1 MSSTRHWVDRA
12 TDEFLFG
19 CVVFFFYF
27 PFFPCLFVFLII
39 FFQTGIPFFSAF
51 ENIKEA
57 KAPPKDLKVLNL
69 YFDCNLYS
77 QICEVL

>member
-1 MSSTRHWVDRA
+1 MS
-12 TDEFLFG
+12 FLFG
-19 CVVFFFYF
+19 YVVSFLFSIFL
-27 PFFPCLFVFLII
+27 CLFVFSII
-39 FFQTGIPFFSAF
+39 VFQIGIPFFSAF
-51 ENIKEA
+51 ENVEEA

>member
-1 MSSTRHWVDRA
+1 MS
-12 TDEFLFG
+12 FLFG
-19 CVVFFFYF
+19 CVVFFFLF
-27 PFFPCLFVFLII
+27 SFFPCLFVFLII
-39 FFQTGIPFFSAF
+39 IFQIGIPFFSAF
-51 ENIKEA
+51 ENVEEA